1 MPTLSGEEFKEF
13 YHIGREESF
22 QIKTPIKEELFANK
36 WCTMLYRGSS
46 RDLYDVYQIMHAEM
60 DFEVF
65 RKCSVIDSLMC
76 GRPKLY
82 EIDAESLVETIPIDD
97 TLRNLLR
104 KRETPPK
111 IREKVTGFTQ
121 QVLKD
126 LSSEE
131 IELIDKFYEKK
142 EFNPEKSTNMGY
154 SILT

>member
-1 MPTLSGEEFKEF
+1 
-13 YHIGREESF
+13 
-22 QIKTPIKEELFANK
+22 
-36 WCTMLYRGSS
+36 MLYRGSS

-142 EFNPEKSTNMGY
+142 EFNPEKIDEHGIFHPNLKDHP
-154 SILT
+154 SIKWILSNL